1 MLFQISQFS
10 FSSIL
15 LFDIPKNLSDI
26 FLERIIISKYTLG
39 YIPSYNNN
47 LSFNCFIDHE
57 IVNISL
63 DLIKGY
69 TAEITN
75 NIYYF
80 S

>member
-1 MLFQISQFS
+1 L

-15 LFDIPKNLSDI
+15 LFDIPKNLSDV
-26 FLERIIISKYTLG
+26 FLKRIIISKYILG
-39 YIPSYNNN
+39 YIPSYSSNF
-47 LSFNCFIDHE
+47 SFNYFIDYE

-63 DLIKGY
+63 DLIKSY
-69 TAEITN
+69 TTEVID